1 MDGSLTLDAETQ
13 FLSTPSGWRATG
25 LSAFPA
31 HRSKNF
37 YPRPPGGGRRPARFP
52 PRLSKTISIHALR
65 VEGDRRLRERADRVP
80 EISIHALRVEGD
92 FGRSTRRRQ
101 QSLISIHALRVEGD
115 VRCPAHCSR
124 RCISI
129 HALRVEGDGKKGV
142 GFIKDPS
149 FLSTPSGWR
158 ATQQPNPHARANN
171 FYPRPP
177 GGGRQG
183 SQGRRGR
190 RAEFLS
196 TPSGWRA
203 TSKAANRQSMR
214 HDFYPR
220 PPGGGRRLCEACH
233 NKTHPEFLSTPS
245 GWRATS

>member
-1 MDGSLTLDAETQ
+1 MSLCEFLSTPSGWRATMDGSLTLDAETQ

-65 VEGDRRLRERADRVP
+65 VEGD
-80 EISIHALRVEGD
+80 
-92 FGRSTRRRQ
+92 
-101 QSLISIHALRVEGD
+101 

-129 HALRVEGDGKKGV
+129 HALRVEGDATTQPARAGEQ
-142 GFIKDPS
+142 

-158 ATQQPNPHARANN
+158 ATRITRSSRPESGISIHALRVE
-171 FYPRPP
+171 
-177 GGGRQG
+177 GD
-183 SQGRRGR
+183 
-190 RAEFLS
+190 LK
-196 TPSGWRA
+196 SGKSA
-203 TSKAANRQSMR
+203 IYA
-214 HDFYPR
+214 P
-220 PPGGGRRLCEACH
+220 
-233 NKTHPEFLSTPS
+233 
-245 GWRATS
+245 

>member
-129 HALRVEGDGKKGV
+129 HALRVEGDGDGEMLAKKTREISIHALRVEGDGKKGV

-158 ATQQPNPHARANN
+158 AT
-171 FYPRPP
+171 
-177 GGGRQG
+177 
-183 SQGRRGR
+183 
-190 RAEFLS
+190 
-196 TPSGWRA
+196 
-203 TSKAANRQSMR
+203 
-214 HDFYPR
+214 
-220 PPGGGRRLCEACH
+220 
-233 NKTHPEFLSTPS
+233 
-245 GWRATS
+245 